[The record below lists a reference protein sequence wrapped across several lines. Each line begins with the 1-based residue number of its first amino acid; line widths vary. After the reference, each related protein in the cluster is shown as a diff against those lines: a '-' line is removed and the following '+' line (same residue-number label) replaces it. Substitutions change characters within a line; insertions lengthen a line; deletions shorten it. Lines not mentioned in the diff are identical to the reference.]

1 MMYGYAWDTTT
12 PLTYAWSILPIILIG
27 LTVTLKAA
35 AAGFAIALGLGL
47 VFAMLRRSRFRSV
60 SWTTACIVEFLRDTP
75 LLVQLFFLY
84 YVLPDYGVTL
94 PAFLTGALALGL
106 QYSAYT
112 SEVYRGGIEAV
123 PRGQWEAAKATNL
136 TTRQTWLHVVLPQ
149 AVPPMIPAMANYLLA
164 MFKETPLLSAIT
176 VLELMNQAKSVANSS
191 YRYVEPMTLVGV
203 MFLVVSLISVVVL
216 RWLERRYGRISR

>member
-1 MMYGYAWDTTT
+1 MEWDWNF
-12 PLTYAWSILPIILIG
+12 AWSIMP
-27 LTVTLKAA
+27 TLL
-35 AAGFAIALGLGL
+35 AGFRITLVTTALGAIVAAVLGL
-47 VFAMLRRSRFRSV
+47 VFAILRRSPNRLVARGTGFV
-60 SWTTACIVEFLRDTP
+60 VEFIRGTP
-75 LLVQLFFLY
+75 LLVQLYFIF
-84 YVLPDYGVTL
+84 YVLPDLGLRL
-94 PAFLTGALALGL
+94 PALTAGVIGMGL
-106 QYSAYT
+106 HYATYAA
-112 SEVYRGGIEAV
+112 EVYRGGIEAV

-203 MFLVVSLISVVVL
+203 MFLVVSLISVVAL